1 MVLAQKEI
9 SLAARP
15 VESCSRFAEGSQECR
30 PRLGWRSVP
39 FLPARNLEPN
49 SMKTNPTKQ
58 FLAPATIAAALLGSI
73 PATQGALLFYEGFN
87 YTNGAVMNN
96 ANQIGG
102 WQANNDRDDNA
113 PWSNTGDPMM
123 VHDGVGETWNG
134 VFTSGAGGLTVAQTG
149 NFAGANPEVFDS
161 VTNASQGASDHL
173 FAHKTLSA
181 TVTTTFADGTSTW
194 FSFIG
199 YRSSG
204 TRQPIVS
211 IGASPLTGDRSRT
224 SATGTVG
231 QNIGMGGVYNAGT
244 AGARTWAGGANY
256 VTGTS
261 LGNFTE
267 ALFMARIDWAATGTN
282 DTITVVAFADNTVIT
297 EAAFNAATQSV
308 LTADFDQSAFDTLSI
323 GNQQFY
329 VDEIRIATTFADA
342 VTGTTVVP
350 EPSSA
355 LLVGLGFLVLLRRRR

>member
-1 MVLAQKEI
+1 
-9 SLAARP
+9 
-15 VESCSRFAEGSQECR
+15 
-30 PRLGWRSVP
+30 
-39 FLPARNLEPN
+39 
-49 SMKTNPTKQ
+49 MKT
-58 FLAPATIAAALLGSI
+58 TISPILGKYRRHASAAALCVSGLI
-73 PATQGALLFYEGFN
+73 LNTAQGALLFYEGFN
-87 YTNGAVMNN
+87 YTDGAVMNN

-113 PWSNTGDPMM
+113 PWSNTGDPMRI
-123 VHDGVGETWNG
+123 HDGVGETWNG

-194 FSFIG
+194 FSFLG
-199 YRSSG
+199 YRSNG

-224 SATGTVG
+224 SAAGTVG
-231 QNIGMGGVYNAGT
+231 QNIGMGGIFNAGT

-282 DTITVVAFADNTVIT
+282 DTITVVAFADGTDIT
-297 EAAFNAATQSV
+297 EALFNSAATKSV
-308 LTADFDQSAFDTLSI
+308 LTADFDQSTFDTLSI
-323 GNQQFY
+323 GNQHFY

-350 EPSSA
+350 EPSAA
-355 LLVGLGFLVLLRRRR
+355 LLGGLGFLCLLRRRR

>member
-1 MVLAQKEI
+1 
-9 SLAARP
+9 
-15 VESCSRFAEGSQECR
+15 
-30 PRLGWRSVP
+30 
-39 FLPARNLEPN
+39 
-49 SMKTNPTKQ
+49 MKT
-58 FLAPATIAAALLGSI
+58 TISPILCKYRQHASAAALCVFGLFFNS
-73 PATQGALLFYEGFN
+73 AQGALIFYEGFN
-87 YTNGAVMNN
+87 YSDGAVMNN

-149 NFAGANPEVFDS
+149 NFAGDNPEVFDS

-173 FAHKTLSA
+173 FAHKTLAPS
-181 TVTTTFADGTSTW
+181 VTTTFADGTSTW
-194 FSFIG
+194 LSFLG

-204 TRQPIVS
+204 TRHGIVS

-224 SATGTVG
+224 SGIGG
-231 QNIGMGGVYNAGT
+231 QNIGMGGAYNSGISQAL
-244 AGARTWAGGANY
+244 TWAGGGANY

-261 LGNFTE
+261 LGNVTE
-267 ALFMARIDWAATGTN
+267 ALFMARIDWAANGSN
-282 DTITVVAFADNTVIT
+282 DTITVVRFGDGSDIT
-297 EAAFNAATQSV
+297 EALFDSAATKSV

-323 GNQQFY
+323 GNQRFY

-342 VTGTTVVP
+342 VTGTVVIP
-350 EPSSA
+350 EPSAA
-355 LLVGLGFLVLLRRRR
+355 LLGGIGFLFLLRRRR

>member
-1 MVLAQKEI
+1 
-9 SLAARP
+9 
-15 VESCSRFAEGSQECR
+15 
-30 PRLGWRSVP
+30 
-39 FLPARNLEPN
+39 
-49 SMKTNPTKQ
+49 MKTKPTNQ
-58 FLAPATIAAALLGSI
+58 FLALPIMAIALLGSI
-73 PATQGALLFYEGFN
+73 PATQGALIFYEGFN
-87 YTNGAVMNN
+87 YTDGAVMNN

-102 WQANNDRDDNA
+102 WQANNDRDNNV

-173 FAHKTLSA
+173 YAHKALAA

-211 IGASPLTGDRSRT
+211 IGASPLTGDRSQT
-224 SATGTVG
+224 SAVGG
-231 QNIGMGGVYNAGT
+231 QNIGMGGIFNAGT

-261 LGNFTE
+261 LGNVTE
-267 ALFMARIDWAATGTN
+267 ALFMARIDWAASGSN
-282 DTITVVAFADNTVIT
+282 DTITVVAFADGTDIT

-350 EPSSA
+350 EPSAA
-355 LLVGLGFLVLLRRRR
+355 LFGGLGFLFLLRRRR